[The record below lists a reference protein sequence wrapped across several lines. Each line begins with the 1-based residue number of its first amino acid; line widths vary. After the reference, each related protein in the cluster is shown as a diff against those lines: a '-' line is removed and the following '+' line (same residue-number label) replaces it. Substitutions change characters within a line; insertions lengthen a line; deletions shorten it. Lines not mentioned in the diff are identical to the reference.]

1 MATITANNL
10 RRPLI
15 VGCLAAALL
24 MVAALGYE
32 AVTAARAQ
40 RETVEGVLRDY
51 AGLAAEQYARNV
63 GVTFDYELIFPVLG
77 LFDGAESATGPTVDP
92 DVQVEGQDS
101 AEGSWPSVVGEQD
114 LIKRRT
120 FSCSLHSFWR

>member
-40 RETVEGVLRDY
+40 RETAEGVLRDY

-63 GVTFDYELIFPVLG
+63 GVTLDYELIFPVLS
-77 LFDGAESATGPTVDP
+77 LFDDAESATAPTADP
-92 DVQVEGQDS
+92 DGQVHRERG
-101 AEGSWPSVVGEQD
+101 V
-114 LIKRRT
+114 
-120 FSCSLHSFWR
+120 